1 MAEINP
7 YTPPLSNSLVKG
19 EREDTQ
25 LFNTKHRLGR
35 LRYSAYLSLIYFF
48 SFGVLSICV
57 SITKVLIQQGN
68 ISYILNMIVLGV
80 FCLFCFICIII
91 LSYRRLYDLN
101 QNGWLVVV
109 IFIPAVGFFIWLFL
123 LVIPGTKGPN
133 KYGLPPKKNSLS
145 IILSGL
151 IIPVILGTIMFYVI
165 QSPSY

>member
-7 YTPPLSNSLVKG
+7 YTPPLSNSLVEG
-19 EREDTQ
+19 EYEDTQ
-25 LFNTKHRLGR
+25 LFNTKTRLGR

-48 SFGVLSICV
+48 AFGVLFIFP
-57 SITKVLIQQGN
+57 SITNELIQQGN
-68 ISYILNMIVLGV
+68 ISYILNMIVLV
-80 FCLFCFICIII
+80 IFCLFCFICTII

-109 IFIPAVGFFIWLFL
+109 IFIPVIGFFIWLFL

-145 IILSGL
+145 IIISGL
-151 IIPVILGTIMFYVI
+151 IIPVILGAVMFYVI
-165 QSPSY
+165 QSPS